1 MTTPSSRES
10 RISALP
16 ADMQAL
22 LRARMSGQAVVADP
36 HAIRPADRTGEL
48 PASFAQRRLW
58 FLAEYNP
65 GGVEYNSG
73 LALRLTGALDTGAL
87 ERAVARV
94 VARHEALRTTF
105 DAVDGRVV
113 QIVHPVLEVPVEQ
126 AELPAGEDAD
136 TFLRARLLTPFDLRK
151 GPLLR
156 VLLLRL
162 GADRHALLLSMHHIV
177 SDGRSLD
184 VLTGELAT
192 CYAAELDGFEPS
204 LPPLPVQYADF
215 AAWQRD
221 RLADD
226 TGPGEGLAYWKERLA
241 GLEPLELPCDR
252 PRPSVRT
259 GTGAVHTFAVPAATA
274 TGLARLGREH
284 GASLFMLL
292 TAATQLLLGR
302 WSGQRDVALGTV
314 TAGRDRPELE
324 DLVGFFVHTLVLRAD
339 VDGAATVGDFLAA
352 TRTTVLE
359 AFDHQEVPF
368 DRVVDAVAPERDPGR
383 MPLVQAMVVLQ
394 GATGPA
400 PVFPGLEAEPLSVS
414 RDSLPFD
421 LMFEFEEAAD
431 GTLVGAVEYSTD
443 LYDAGTVARMATHWR
458 ELATGLATS
467 DPDQPLR
474 NLSMLSPAEH
484 AEALTAAHGPTT
496 HTPPTTVTAAF
507 ATHVAQTPHTIALHT
522 STGTL
527 TYAELD
533 TRAEHLARALA
544 ERGITTE
551 SRVALHLNRSAD
563 LITAILAILKTGGTY
578 IPLHPANP
586 ENRTRDILTRS
597 HTTLILTDQNHTHLC
612 GTPTL
617 HVTTPPTTDHRP
629 PATIHPDSLAYVMY
643 TSGSTG
649 KPKGVAITHH
659 DITALTADTHW
670 KNGAHQHL
678 LLHSPHSF
686 DAATHEIWTPL
697 LNGHTLTIADH
708 DITAPTIRQAITNGV
723 TSLFLTKALFDL
735 LAEEDPTCFHGLHEL
750 WTGGETASPT
760 TMNRVQTT
768 NPHLTLVHTYGPTET
783 TTFAISGPL
792 TPHDTTH
799 NPVPLGR
806 PMDNTHAYI
815 LDTNLTPTPTGIPGE
830 LYLGGTGLARGY
842 DHQPALTATRFIP
855 HPHHPGQR
863 LYRTGDLATR
873 HPDGRIHFHGR
884 TDTQIKI
891 RGHRI
896 EPTETETTL
905 LTHPH
910 ITQAHVLART
920 TPTGNQHLIAY
931 TVGTTTD
938 PDELRT
944 HLATTLP
951 DYMIPTTFIPL
962 DTLPL
967 TPNGKIDHRA
977 LPTPNPTP
985 GTPYTAPTTPTEHT
999 LTHIWTNVLNTPH
1012 IGIHDNFFTLGGDSI
1027 TSLQV
1032 VSRAR
1037 RAGLTLSSRDIF
1049 LRQTIAQL
1057 AASVAE
1063 AAPDEASHAPQGV
1076 VSGPVGPTPI
1086 REWFFAHHPVAPAHF
1101 AMSMAFELAPGFRTD
1116 VMRTALTALL
1126 GHHDALRST
1135 FTRRA
1140 DGRWEGHLRPAV
1152 DPDAVLTVH
1161 RLAPDGEEAAWE
1173 ELARAA
1179 QSGMDLARGPLFRA
1193 LVGDRGPGRPAWLFV
1208 AAHHLLVDG
1217 VSWRVLLEDLGRAYE
1232 QAASGAPVDLG
1243 PKTASVVQ
1251 WADRLARRA
1260 AEGGFDGQ
1268 REYWRAVGEAAST
1281 GLPVDLPGGR
1291 NTMADQATV
1300 EVSLD
1305 AGETAALLHRVPEVY
1320 RTRTDDVLLTALART
1335 LRTWTG
1341 RERTAVAVEGHGREE
1356 LFDDVDLTR
1365 TVGWFTSI
1373 YPVAL
1378 ALPDGDDPG
1387 AALKTV
1393 KEQLRAVPERGIGYG
1408 VLRHLVSGADGSSPL
1423 AGLAEPRIS
1432 FNYHGRFDAEAA
1444 PGAGPVRAA
1453 LPPLGQDHHPD
1464 EERAHLI
1471 DVIGVVGGDGVL
1483 SFTWTYS
1490 AGLHHAA
1497 TVQRLARDFTA
1508 ELRAL
1513 VRHCALPEAG
1523 GRTPSDFPLAGLDQ
1537 AGVDALAGTG
1547 PAAAAVEDVY
1557 PLTPMQSGMLLHT
1570 LADPG
1575 VYLDQASFLLEGA
1588 GDPLRLAAAWQRLV
1602 DATPALRTHL
1612 VWEDVPEPLQVV
1624 RHHAPLTVRH
1634 LDWTG
1639 LPEGEQ
1645 AGALTELAEEERAAG
1660 VDLAAGPLMRLVLVR
1675 ARPDAVRVVW
1685 TFHHIV
1691 LDGWST
1697 TRIFE
1702 DVFAQYAALG
1712 TGTAPAPLSRPPF
1725 SAYVEWLRRQDG
1737 RAARAYW
1744 TRALAGFDA
1753 PTPLP
1758 HDRRPA

>member
-1 MTTPSSRES
+1 
-10 RISALP
+10 
-16 ADMQAL
+16 
-22 LRARMSGQAVVADP
+22 
-36 HAIRPADRTGEL
+36 
-48 PASFAQRRLW
+48 
-58 FLAEYNP
+58 
-65 GGVEYNSG
+65 
-73 LALRLTGALDTGAL
+73 
-87 ERAVARV
+87 
-94 VARHEALRTTF
+94 
-105 DAVDGRVV
+105 
-113 QIVHPVLEVPVEQ
+113 
-126 AELPAGEDAD
+126 
-136 TFLRARLLTPFDLRK
+136 
-151 GPLLR
+151 
-156 VLLLRL
+156 
-162 GADRHALLLSMHHIV
+162 
-177 SDGRSLD
+177 
-184 VLTGELAT
+184 
-192 CYAAELDGFEPS
+192 
-204 LPPLPVQYADF
+204 
-215 AAWQRD
+215 
-221 RLADD
+221 
-226 TGPGEGLAYWKERLA
+226 
-241 GLEPLELPCDR
+241 
-252 PRPSVRT
+252 
-259 GTGAVHTFAVPAATA
+259 
-274 TGLARLGREH
+274 
-284 GASLFMLL
+284 
-292 TAATQLLLGR
+292 
-302 WSGQRDVALGTV
+302 
-314 TAGRDRPELE
+314 
-324 DLVGFFVHTLVLRAD
+324 
-339 VDGAATVGDFLAA
+339 
-352 TRTTVLE
+352 
-359 AFDHQEVPF
+359 
-368 DRVVDAVAPERDPGR
+368 
-383 MPLVQAMVVLQ
+383 
-394 GATGPA
+394 
-400 PVFPGLEAEPLSVS
+400 
-414 RDSLPFD
+414 
-421 LMFEFEEAAD
+421 
-431 GTLVGAVEYSTD
+431 
-443 LYDAGTVARMATHWR
+443 
-458 ELATGLATS
+458 
-467 DPDQPLR
+467 
-474 NLSMLSPAEH
+474 
-484 AEALTAAHGPTT
+484 
-496 HTPPTTVTAAF
+496 
-507 ATHVAQTPHTIALHT
+507 
-522 STGTL
+522 
-527 TYAELD
+527 
-533 TRAEHLARALA
+533 
-544 ERGITTE
+544 
-551 SRVALHLNRSAD
+551 
-563 LITAILAILKTGGTY
+563 
-578 IPLHPANP
+578 
-586 ENRTRDILTRS
+586 
-597 HTTLILTDQNHTHLC
+597 
-612 GTPTL
+612 
-617 HVTTPPTTDHRP
+617 
-629 PATIHPDSLAYVMY
+629 
-643 TSGSTG
+643 
-649 KPKGVAITHH
+649 
-659 DITALTADTHW
+659 
-670 KNGAHQHL
+670 
-678 LLHSPHSF
+678 
-686 DAATHEIWTPL
+686 
-697 LNGHTLTIADH
+697 
-708 DITAPTIRQAITNGV
+708 
-723 TSLFLTKALFDL
+723 
-735 LAEEDPTCFHGLHEL
+735 
-750 WTGGETASPT
+750 
-760 TMNRVQTT
+760 
-768 NPHLTLVHTYGPTET
+768 
-783 TTFAISGPL
+783 
-792 TPHDTTH
+792 
-799 NPVPLGR
+799 
-806 PMDNTHAYI
+806 
-815 LDTNLTPTPTGIPGE
+815 
-830 LYLGGTGLARGY
+830 
-842 DHQPALTATRFIP
+842 
-855 HPHHPGQR
+855 
-863 LYRTGDLATR
+863 
-873 HPDGRIHFHGR
+873 
-884 TDTQIKI
+884 
-891 RGHRI
+891 
-896 EPTETETTL
+896 
-905 LTHPH
+905 
-910 ITQAHVLART
+910 
-920 TPTGNQHLIAY
+920 
-931 TVGTTTD
+931 
-938 PDELRT
+938 
-944 HLATTLP
+944 
-951 DYMIPTTFIPL
+951 
-962 DTLPL
+962 
-967 TPNGKIDHRA
+967 
-977 LPTPNPTP
+977 
-985 GTPYTAPTTPTEHT
+985 
-999 LTHIWTNVLNTPH
+999 WTNVLNTPH

-1758 HDRRPA
+1758 HDRRPAPGHRAHAAARVRVGLTEERARALSAMAARHHLTLNSVVQGAWALLLARHAGEGDVCFGATVSGRPAELPGMESTVGNFLNTLPVRVRAAEEGETLLDWLRRLQREQAEARAFEHLALREIREVSELPAGAELFESLVVFENYPDNEAAAAVHGLSISEVSAVDTTSYALDLTAYTDGDRLALDLAYDPSLFGAERIGHLARHLSVLLAGMPDHAQLPPAALPSLTGEQERELLAPGGWSGAPVPYPREACLHELIAAQARRAPGAEAVASGPDSLTYAELEERAGRLAHHLVAHGVGPGAVVAICLERGVELVVALLAVLKAGGAYVPLDAAHPADRLEYVLSDSGAVLVLTRDALAARLPAARVPVLSLDAEADRIATRPARVPETGVTPRDLAYVIYTSGSTGRPKGVQVEHGSVVHGAASWDTAYGFTPEPGRAPARQLNVASFSFDVFVSDLVHALCHGGTLVIAPAETVADPARLLDLLTEARVTHLDTVPALVTAVADEAERRGARLPELRVLAAGADLWRTDDCRRLLARTAEGTTVLNTYGVTEATVESCLYPVAPDALPDTPGVPIGRPNPGVRMYLLDAAMRPVPAGVTGDLYIGGPSVARGYRNRPGLTAARFVADPFGAEPGGRLYLTGDRARYLPDGTVEFAGRADQQVKVRGFRVEPGEVETALRSHPSVTAAVVAPGRDARGDIRLVGYAVPRAGHPFDPAGLRAHLKARVPAYMVPAVLVELDALPLNANGKVDRRALPEPDPAERGGTEYVAPRTPGEEALAGIWREVLGQDRVGAEDDFFDLGGNSIQLLQVTSRVRAAFGVALSVRDFYDAPTVAGLTAAVEERVLRELEEAMRQ

>member
-1 MTTPSSRES
+1 
-10 RISALP
+10 
-16 ADMQAL
+16 
-22 LRARMSGQAVVADP
+22 
-36 HAIRPADRTGEL
+36 
-48 PASFAQRRLW
+48 
-58 FLAEYNP
+58 
-65 GGVEYNSG
+65 
-73 LALRLTGALDTGAL
+73 
-87 ERAVARV
+87 
-94 VARHEALRTTF
+94 
-105 DAVDGRVV
+105 
-113 QIVHPVLEVPVEQ
+113 
-126 AELPAGEDAD
+126 
-136 TFLRARLLTPFDLRK
+136 
-151 GPLLR
+151 
-156 VLLLRL
+156 
-162 GADRHALLLSMHHIV
+162 
-177 SDGRSLD
+177 
-184 VLTGELAT
+184 
-192 CYAAELDGFEPS
+192 
-204 LPPLPVQYADF
+204 
-215 AAWQRD
+215 
-221 RLADD
+221 
-226 TGPGEGLAYWKERLA
+226 
-241 GLEPLELPCDR
+241 
-252 PRPSVRT
+252 
-259 GTGAVHTFAVPAATA
+259 
-274 TGLARLGREH
+274 
-284 GASLFMLL
+284 
-292 TAATQLLLGR
+292 
-302 WSGQRDVALGTV
+302 
-314 TAGRDRPELE
+314 
-324 DLVGFFVHTLVLRAD
+324 
-339 VDGAATVGDFLAA
+339 
-352 TRTTVLE
+352 
-359 AFDHQEVPF
+359 
-368 DRVVDAVAPERDPGR
+368 
-383 MPLVQAMVVLQ
+383 
-394 GATGPA
+394 
-400 PVFPGLEAEPLSVS
+400 
-414 RDSLPFD
+414 
-421 LMFEFEEAAD
+421 
-431 GTLVGAVEYSTD
+431 YSTD

-496 HTPPTTVTAAF
+496 DTPPTTVTAAF

-697 LNGHTLTIADH
+697 LNGNTLTIADH

-920 TPTGNQHLIAY
+920 TPTGSQHLIAY
-931 TVGTTTD
+931 TVGTHPLTET
-938 PDELRT
+938 ELRT

-1032 VSRAR
+1032 VSR
-1037 RAGLTLSSRDIF
+1037 
-1049 LRQTIAQL
+1049 
-1057 AASVAE
+1057 
-1063 AAPDEASHAPQGV
+1063 
-1076 VSGPVGPTPI
+1076 
-1086 REWFFAHHPVAPAHF
+1086 
-1101 AMSMAFELAPGFRTD
+1101 
-1116 VMRTALTALL
+1116 
-1126 GHHDALRST
+1126 
-1135 FTRRA
+1135 
-1140 DGRWEGHLRPAV
+1140 
-1152 DPDAVLTVH
+1152 
-1161 RLAPDGEEAAWE
+1161 
-1173 ELARAA
+1173 
-1179 QSGMDLARGPLFRA
+1179 
-1193 LVGDRGPGRPAWLFV
+1193 
-1208 AAHHLLVDG
+1208 
-1217 VSWRVLLEDLGRAYE
+1217 
-1232 QAASGAPVDLG
+1232 
-1243 PKTASVVQ
+1243 
-1251 WADRLARRA
+1251 
-1260 AEGGFDGQ
+1260 
-1268 REYWRAVGEAAST
+1268 
-1281 GLPVDLPGGR
+1281 
-1291 NTMADQATV
+1291 
-1300 EVSLD
+1300 
-1305 AGETAALLHRVPEVY
+1305 
-1320 RTRTDDVLLTALART
+1320 
-1335 LRTWTG
+1335 
-1341 RERTAVAVEGHGREE
+1341 
-1356 LFDDVDLTR
+1356 
-1365 TVGWFTSI
+1365 
-1373 YPVAL
+1373 
-1378 ALPDGDDPG
+1378 
-1387 AALKTV
+1387 
-1393 KEQLRAVPERGIGYG
+1393 
-1408 VLRHLVSGADGSSPL
+1408 
-1423 AGLAEPRIS
+1423 
-1432 FNYHGRFDAEAA
+1432 
-1444 PGAGPVRAA
+1444 
-1453 LPPLGQDHHPD
+1453 
-1464 EERAHLI
+1464 
-1471 DVIGVVGGDGVL
+1471 
-1483 SFTWTYS
+1483 
-1490 AGLHHAA
+1490 
-1497 TVQRLARDFTA
+1497 
-1508 ELRAL
+1508 
-1513 VRHCALPEAG
+1513 
-1523 GRTPSDFPLAGLDQ
+1523 
-1537 AGVDALAGTG
+1537 
-1547 PAAAAVEDVY
+1547 
-1557 PLTPMQSGMLLHT
+1557 
-1570 LADPG
+1570 
-1575 VYLDQASFLLEGA
+1575 
-1588 GDPLRLAAAWQRLV
+1588 
-1602 DATPALRTHL
+1602 
-1612 VWEDVPEPLQVV
+1612 
-1624 RHHAPLTVRH
+1624 
-1634 LDWTG
+1634 
-1639 LPEGEQ
+1639 
-1645 AGALTELAEEERAAG
+1645 
-1660 VDLAAGPLMRLVLVR
+1660 
-1675 ARPDAVRVVW
+1675 
-1685 TFHHIV
+1685 
-1691 LDGWST
+1691 
-1697 TRIFE
+1697 
-1702 DVFAQYAALG
+1702 
-1712 TGTAPAPLSRPPF
+1712 
-1725 SAYVEWLRRQDG
+1725 
-1737 RAARAYW
+1737 
-1744 TRALAGFDA
+1744 
-1753 PTPLP
+1753 
-1758 HDRRPA
+1758 